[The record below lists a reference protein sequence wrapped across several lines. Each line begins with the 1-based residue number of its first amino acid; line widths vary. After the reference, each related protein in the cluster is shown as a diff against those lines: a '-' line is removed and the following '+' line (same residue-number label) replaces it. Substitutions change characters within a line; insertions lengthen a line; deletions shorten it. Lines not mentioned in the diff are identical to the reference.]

1 MTEALD
7 PLHWAMEVEMF
18 DKIRKMSQGRFN
30 IEMYSVNEI
39 VPGEEA
45 MEAVANNVIQMTR
58 TFAAQRAGKHPAF
71 EVLGSW
77 PCGPNQPQFQAWYSA
92 GDGMKYMDSLYA
104 RFDIKPFTCIF
115 GFGEMLAFS
124 TFPIKTLDDM
134 VGKAYRLGPG
144 MGQEIAKRL
153 GINPMWCSGDEI
165 YTSFSRGVFDI
176 CKWGGPSMTW
186 GMRLHEIGKYIL
198 WPGYP
203 MPGEVLVYEVNLDK
217 YNALPDDLKTMLET
231 TMMSLADKAFVIQ
244 ADNVK
249 YFDEYKKYGCVMTRL
264 PDEDIA
270 KIREVSAEVMDELCA
285 TDPLIKEI
293 VDNQKAFLGS
303 FAEYESYNHLPYQPS

>member
-7 PLHWAMEVEMF
+7 PLHWAIEVEMF
-18 DKIRKMSQGRFN
+18 DNLRTMSQGTFN

-39 VPGEEA
+39 VPGSES

-92 GDGMKYMDSLYA
+92 GDGMKYLDSLYA
-104 RFDIKPFTCIF
+104 QHGIKPFVCIF
-115 GFGEMLAFS
+115 GWGEMLAFS
-124 TFPIKTLDDM
+124 KFPINTLDDM
-134 VGKAYRLGPG
+134 AGKSFRLGPG

-153 GINPMWCSGDEI
+153 GINPMWCSGEEI
-165 YTSFSRGVFDI
+165 YTSFDRGVFDI

-186 GMRLHEIGKYIL
+186 SMNLHEIGKYIL

-203 MPGEVLVYEVNLDK
+203 MPGEVLVYETSPDAW
-217 YNALPDDLKTMLET
+217 NALPDHHKAMLDMTMK
-231 TMMSLADKAFVIQ
+231 SLAAEAFKIG
-244 ADNVK
+244 ADNAK
-249 YFDEYKKYGCVMTRL
+249 YFQKYIDYGCVMTRL

-270 KIREVSAEVMDELCA
+270 KIQKVAAEVMDELCD
-285 TDPLIKEI
+285 TDPLVKEI
-293 VDNQKAFLGS
+293 VENQKGFLAS
-303 FAEYESYNHLPYQPS
+303 FAEYQYYNSLPYRP